1 MVATGNDMELL
12 RWVRIL
18 LIGVAGTFVV
28 SPDAVR
34 AQTADRYDSASLAR
48 IRAALAAP
56 QPQVLVP
63 PPSPDVV
70 PTFRVEVNQY
80 FSMTAP
86 TDEPPFDPTWGLP
99 SAGELMMGGI
109 GKVRSA
115 VSGYRKR
122 RAKGK
127 ARKEVDDAL
136 AEFCAVYTC
145 PAQTTPQDGR

>member
-18 LIGVAGTFVV
+18 LIGVAAAFVG
-28 SPDAVR
+28 SPLSAW
-34 AQTADRYDSASLAR
+34 AQTADSYGPSSLAR

-56 QPQVLVP
+56 QPHVLVP

-80 FSMTAP
+80 FSITAP
-86 TDEPPFDPTWGLP
+86 TEEEPFDPTWGLP

-145 PAQTTPQDGR
+145 PPPSAK